1 VLPAWAT
8 VVVALGGAAIGAI
21 AGVTGSYFTLRGARI
36 NIEHSERE
44 AWRTRLI
51 QASEEFSQA
60 AAEANT
66 RLGHVLNHPG
76 DPLDEAA
83 QRGDE
88 FQEDR
93 QALVHTWIRVALLFG
108 NDSPAD
114 SAARL
119 TTFSYMRAYAALDE
133 QSMDLAGRQF
143 SEAGTA
149 AREFLSAANEA
160 ILPSTAMHR

>member
-1 VLPAWAT
+1 MLPAWAT

-44 AWRTRLI
+44 ACEPRLI
-51 QASEEFSQA
+51 QASEEF
-60 AAEANT
+60 
-66 RLGHVLNHPG
+66 
-76 DPLDEAA
+76 
-83 QRGDE
+83 
-88 FQEDR
+88 
-93 QALVHTWIRVALLFG
+93 LFG